1 MSKPIISAE
10 ATSSRHG
17 EVLIFLFTDIEG
29 STQRWERTPEAMRLA
44 LRRHD
49 TLVRSAIAK
58 AGGHVFKS
66 AGDAFCAVFSE
77 AAQAFA
83 AALDAQR
90 SIGSDGFAEVGGLK
104 VRMAIDAGTAE
115 ARDGDYFGRPLNRAA
130 RLLAAGH
137 GGQVLVSEI
146 AADLARH
153 ALPARSTLIALG
165 PHYLKDFAEPQEIHQ
180 LAANNS
186 VSAFPA
192 LRTLSITRGN
202 LPQRVTS
209 FIGRETEIQ
218 EIKNLLE
225 TNRLV
230 TLVGSGGV
238 GKTSATLRV
247 GADLGSRFKE
257 GVWFVELAPLTD
269 PHLIPE
275 IISSLFNAPIGTGS
289 VAINTLSAML
299 RHKQALLI
307 LDNCEHL
314 VAAIASLA
322 ETIIHSCPSI
332 SILASSR
339 EPLTIAGETVYR
351 MPSLSFPKHTDSI
364 TADEALSY
372 SAVQLFAERGR
383 AAVNGFVVANDNAP
397 AVAEICR
404 RLDGIALA
412 IELAAPRLKMLTPRE
427 LANRLDDQFRIL
439 TGGSRTA
446 LPRQQTLKALIDWS
460 YNLLTEPERILL
472 RRLSVFAG
480 GCTMDGAA
488 AVATDHLLQQSDIFD
503 LMASL
508 VDKSLVVADASGRAT
523 RYRLLE
529 FDASI
534 RGGKVGG
541 CGGDWTAPSSRPIS
555 RSPLW
560 EIFR

>member
-1 MSKPIISAE
+1 
-10 ATSSRHG
+10 
-17 EVLIFLFTDIEG
+17 
-29 STQRWERTPEAMRLA
+29 MRLA
-44 LRRHD
+44 LARHD
-49 TLVRSAIAK
+49 ALVRSAIAK
-58 AGGHVFKS
+58 AGGQVFKS
-66 AGDAFCAVFSE
+66 AGDAFCAVFGE
-77 AAQAFA
+77 PAQAFA

-104 VRMAIDAGTAE
+104 VRMAIDAGAVE
-115 ARDGDYFGRPLNRAA
+115 ARDGDYFGRPLNRVA

-137 GGQVLVSEI
+137 GGQVLVSES
-146 AADLARH
+146 AADLARS
-153 ALPARSTLIALG
+153 ALPANSTLIALG

-180 LAANNS
+180 LAANDS

-192 LRTLSITRGN
+192 LRTLSTTRGN

-209 FIGRETEIQ
+209 FIGRETEID

-238 GKTSATLRV
+238 GKTSASLKV
-247 GADLGSRFKE
+247 GTDLGSRFKE

-269 PHLIPE
+269 PNLIPE

-289 VAINTLSAML
+289 VPIKTLSAIL
-299 RHKQALLI
+299 RQKQALLI

-322 ETIIHSCPSI
+322 ETIIGSCPNI

-351 MPSLSFPKHTDSI
+351 MPSLSFPQRTDSI

-412 IELAAPRLKMLTPRE
+412 IELAAPRLKMLKPSE

-446 LPRQQTLKALIDWS
+446 LPRQQTLRALIDWS
-460 YNLLTEPERILL
+460 YNLLSEPERILL

-488 AVATDHLLQQSDIFD
+488 AVAADRQLQQSRYLRSDGFARRQVARRCRCEWPGD
-503 LMASL
+503 TLSPAR
-508 VDKSLVVADASGRAT
+508 VDTSVC
-523 RYRLLE
+523 
-529 FDASI
+529 
-534 RGGKVGG
+534 GGEVEG
-541 CGGDWTAPSSRPIS
+541 CG
-555 RSPLW
+555 
-560 EIFR
+560 